1 MAPKNNRGLRL
12 ELKGNKL
19 IIDGE
24 VRVNLKKVFL
34 FLLIVL
40 CVLLLIGST
49 LSESIRNAVLEALLS
64 LLQLMLVQKLKRL

>member
-24 VRVNLKKVFL
+24 VRVNLKKVLL